1 MKLFP
6 IVVDILIILTAIL
19 ICYIAAFY
27 IAGIFKRWKTA
38 VIEEKAA
45 HQPVVRKPKFIIL
58 NNSIRKDYNF

>member
-19 ICYIAAFY
+19 ICYVAAFY
-27 IAGIFKRWKTA
+27 IAGMFKRWKTA
-38 VIEEKAA
+38 VDEEKAA
-45 HQPVVRKPKFIIL
+45 RQPAIRKPKFIIL